1 MAHAGLHACVV
12 PPPPPPPRP
21 PLAGRPPPPPPT
33 PQEKRKEQRLRKK
46 AQGLSVRELLDI
58 AYLKGIHS
66 ERALDED
73 TSGGAASSQKAS
85 GSKDRMSRSQCQD
98 EDDEAVPTKAA
109 SSVMEESPH
118 SEGADAATK

>member
-1 MAHAGLHACVV
+1 MPVWFRSLA
-12 PPPPPPPRP
+12 P
-21 PLAGRPPPPPPT
+21 PLPHCVPAPPPT
-33 PQEKRKEQRLRKK
+33 RQEKRKEQRLRKK

-66 ERALDED
+66 ERALDEG

-109 SSVMEESPH
+109 SPVVEESPH
-118 SEGADAATK
+118 SEGADTATR